1 MKNAEENNLHIY
13 YIELYLFYIHSKKN
27 ECWKIKDKKF
37 FPFFQP
43 EPEFFRNNAAT
54 TSSSSEVHPNV
65 QNGGS
70 VNSTVEA
77 TAISV
82 QTTSLLKG
90 VLWQQREK
98 RFSRWKERFFMLTNE
113 YLQCFRKGTS
123 KISEMG
129 GFIYRIRLSE
139 VRFFLK
145 KMKFYYV
152 GIYFVFVGSSVCK
165 EIVTDI
171 KYLFITD
178 R

>member
-1 MKNAEENNLHIY
+1 MNVGKL
-13 YIELYLFYIHSKKN
+13 KT
-27 ECWKIKDKKF
+27 KKF
-37 FPFFQP
+37 SPFFQP

-54 TSSSSEVHPNV
+54 SSSSEVHPNV

-70 VNSTVEA
+70 TNSAVEA

-82 QTTSLLKG
+82 TTTSLLKG

-139 VRFFLK
+139 VRFFFKCMYL
-145 KMKFYYV
+145 FCFCRLV
-152 GIYFVFVGSSVCK
+152 RCK

>member
-1 MKNAEENNLHIY
+1 M
-13 YIELYLFYIHSKKN
+13 
-27 ECWKIKDKKF
+27 
-37 FPFFQP
+37 
-43 EPEFFRNNAAT
+43 
-54 TSSSSEVHPNV
+54 HPNV

-70 VNSTVEA
+70 TNSAVEA

-139 VRFFLK
+139 VRIFFK
-145 KMKFYYV
+145 KILC
-152 GIYFVFVGSSVCK
+152 IYFVFVGSSVQGDCN
-165 EIVTDI
+165 
-171 KYLFITD
+171 
-178 R
+178 

>member
-1 MKNAEENNLHIY
+1 MQKKIIY
-13 YIELYLFYIHSKKN
+13 IVYTRQN
-27 ECWKIKDKKF
+27 KKF
-37 FPFFQP
+37 SPFLFQP
-43 EPEFFRNNAAT
+43 EPEFFRNNAA

-70 VNSTVEA
+70 TNSAVEA

-82 QTTSLLKG
+82 PTVTTTSLLKG

-139 VRFFLK
+139 VRFFFK
-145 KMKFYYV
+145 KEILLC
-152 GIYFVFVGSSVCK
+152 IYFNFVGSSVQGDCN
-165 EIVTDI
+165 
-171 KYLFITD
+171 
-178 R
+178 

>member
-13 YIELYLFYIHSKKN
+13 IRQNKK
-27 ECWKIKDKKF
+27 IS
-37 FPFFQP
+37 PFLFQP
-43 EPEFFRNNAAT
+43 EPEFFRNNAA

-70 VNSTVEA
+70 TNSAVEA

-82 QTTSLLKG
+82 PTVTTTSLLKG

-139 VRFFLK
+139 VRFLFY
-145 KMKFYYV
+145 KMKFYYM
-152 GIYFVFVGSSVCK
+152 
-165 EIVTDI
+165 
-171 KYLFITD
+171 YLFCFC
-178 R
+178 RQFGARRS

>member
-1 MKNAEENNLHIY
+1 MNVGKLKTKN
-13 YIELYLFYIHSKKN
+13 
-27 ECWKIKDKKF
+27 
-37 FPFFQP
+37 FPLFFQP
-43 EPEFFRNNAAT
+43 EPEFFRNNAA

-70 VNSTVEA
+70 ANSAVEA

-82 QTTSLLKG
+82 TTTSLLKG

-139 VRFFLK
+139 VRIFLK
-145 KMKFYYV
+145 KYYV
-152 GIYFVFVGSSVCK
+152 FI
-165 EIVTDI
+165 
-171 KYLFITD
+171 LFL
-178 R
+178 